1 MDEQSPESNKLQW
14 KWIAITFV
22 MYLVFY
28 LLPLAAVAYL
38 TRGTE
43 SAVGNYF
50 IGTWMFGGLIIV
62 AAVAAYVSTG
72 ITIFEPAIAS
82 GTMIVLWVMMFS
94 LFVPYARFDIMR
106 DALHRNCFH
115 PVTYWRV
122 AGRTGAKNLETEM
135 RNIPS
140 SPTPGT
146 PSNYAVTPN
155 AGEFGERGK
164 REKCSRI
171 Y

>member
-106 DALHRNCFH
+106 DALPTLGIIAIVFILSLI
-115 PVTYWRV
+115 
-122 AGRTGAKNLETEM
+122 GAWL
-135 RNIPS
+135 
-140 SPTPGT
+140 
-146 PSNYAVTPN
+146 
-155 AGEFGERGK
+155 GERAQK
-164 REKCSRI
+164 IWKPK
-171 Y
+171 